1 MNGEWTLTLFQR
13 SMITALTFV
22 VLYPLFCEFF
32 WWLFTRPP
40 SSVMSL
46 GRLLR
51 RKEREIG
58 EALLPVCKS
67 IVDGMIRAFKKLEER

>member
-22 VLYPLFCEFF
+22 VFYPLFCEFF
-32 WWLFTRPP
+32 WWLFTRPL

-58 EALLPVCKS
+58 EIFLPVCKN
-67 IVDGMIRAFKKLEER
+67 IVEQTVQILRRLR